1 MPLSDTAIRAAKAKE
16 KLYKLSDS
24 GGLYLQVVPSGSKLW
39 RLKYR
44 FHGAEKL
51 LALGVYPE
59 VTLKQARERRD
70 EAKKLL
76 SEGVYPSGVTRLAEN
91 DAGAML
97 RS

>member
-44 FHGAEKL
+44 FHGAE
-51 LALGVYPE
+51 
-59 VTLKQARERRD
+59 
-70 EAKKLL
+70 
-76 SEGVYPSGVTRLAEN
+76 N
-91 DAGAML
+91 DCCLTAI
-97 RS
+97 